1 MSARDE
7 GGTVAWAGTDGA
19 RLAGGDGPE
28 PGIGDGVP
36 GAVLAGGG
44 RRGLFGSVGGS
55 GAAVRRTSGAIL
67 PVRAFAGRDAR
78 ARLRRPIWRTG
89 GVADPDRRAGS
100 RSNPAGRLSKPRV
113 PLHAEAGVCLHG
125 IVEGSA
131 IRLARSM
138 RSLDFSAK
146 LGGIACPATVVCG
159 ERDRANRGAAEELQ
173 RLLPNAEL
181 RIIPGAGHE
190 VNRDAPEALAALL
203 REATADAPK

>member
-19 RLAGGDGPE
+19 RLAGGDGPD
-28 PGIGDGVP
+28 PGLGDGVP

-44 RRGLFGSVGGS
+44 RRGLLGSAGGS
-55 GAAVRRTSGAIL
+55 GAAVCRASGAIL
-67 PVRAFAGRDAR
+67 PVRTFVGRDAR
-78 ARLRRPIWRTG
+78 ARLRRPPRGTG

-100 RSNPAGRLSKPRV
+100 RSDPAGRLSKPRV

-125 IVEGSA
+125 VVEGRRNPADA
-131 IRLARSM
+131 IHAV
-138 RSLDFSAK
+138 LDFSAK
-146 LGGIACPATVVCG
+146 LGGIACPAAVVCG

-203 REATADAPK
+203 NEKMA